1 MRSHSYFRSLI
12 RLGSYYDAGEDLES
26 FREQYDDYA
35 RSARYDD
42 GTAEYCMGCVLFFGW
57 NIDPHKVQGIKLLNK
72 AAEMGHASAA
82 KALYCIYKNDPEYK
96 NEALAAKWE
105 KKI

>member
-1 MRSHSYFRSLI
+1 M
-12 RLGSYYDAGEDLES
+12 
-26 FREQYDDYA
+26 
-35 RSARYDD
+35 
-42 GTAEYCMGCVLFFGW
+42 LFYGW
-57 NIDPHKVQGIKLLNK
+57 NFDPHKVQGIKLLNK
-72 AAEMGHASAA
+72 AAEIGHASAA

>member
-1 MRSHSYFRSLI
+1 MI
-12 RLGSYYDAGEDLES
+12 RLGSYDTAIEDMDSFWDQYYD
-26 FREQYDDYA
+26 YT

-42 GTAEYCMGCVLFFGW
+42 GTADYCMGCVLFFGW
-57 NIDPHKVQGIKLLNK
+57 NFDPHKVQGIKLLNK
-72 AAEMGHASAA
+72 AAEIGHASAA
-82 KALYCIYKNDPEYK
+82 KALYCIYKNDSEYK